1 MKSTLTLAI
10 ALLLAASMNS
20 ESVTAVT
27 LRQNSVQ
34 EGIFSKLIE
43 EQQEEDKFVKDIE
56 DAKLRKKQQLAEA
69 E

>member
-1 MKSTLTLAI
+1 MLLVASLTSEQSTASAI
-10 ALLLAASMNS
+10 ALS
-20 ESVTAVT
+20 
-27 LRQNSVQ
+27 QNSQ
-34 EGIFSKLIE
+34 QAGIFSKLIE